1 MSNTNDDGFGFALPP
16 FQPAEALQKL
26 QRELRALGLAERGG
40 VFERRG
46 VAIAKAAVDGELL
59 QASVV
64 KRPSRT
70 GPEWT
75 HKTLKSSADSRDFVA
90 DLKKKLA
97 LWSDRDD

>member
-1 MSNTNDDGFGFALPP
+1 MSDDDGFVLPR

-26 QRELRALGLAERGG
+26 QRELRALGLADRGG

-46 VAIAKAAVDGELL
+46 VAIAKVAVDGETL

-64 KRPSRT
+64 KRPSRSS
-70 GPEWT
+70 PEWT
-75 HKTLKSSADSRDFVA
+75 HKSLKNAADGRDFVA

>member
-1 MSNTNDDGFGFALPP
+1 VSNDDFFAA
-16 FQPAEALQKL
+16 PAFKPDEALQKL
-26 QRELRALGLAERGG
+26 QRELRALGLSERAGT
-40 VFERRG
+40 FERRG
-46 VAIAKAAVDGELL
+46 LAIAKVAADADAV

-75 HKTLKSSADSRDFVA
+75 HKALKSSADSRDFVA

-97 LWSDRDD
+97 SWSDRDE

>member
-1 MSNTNDDGFGFALPP
+1 MTDDDGFALPP
-16 FQPAEALQKL
+16 FDAAEGLQKL

-46 VAIAKAAVDGELL
+46 MAIAKVVLDGGVL
-59 QASVV
+59 QASTV
-64 KRPSRT
+64 KRPARSS
-70 GPEWT
+70 PEWT
-75 HKTLKSSADSRDFVA
+75 HKTLRSSAELRDAVA